1 VFEAHRLFEHNRRDC
16 HGFASRE
23 SNISYLLVGVLMRYR
38 PSVGNSSSQVPSKAM
53 DGVLKELEKIC
64 AWNLC
69 MRTLPG
75 LANSMFTEGRDNKC
89 KELVVSE

>member
-1 VFEAHRLFEHNRRDC
+1 
-16 HGFASRE
+16 
-23 SNISYLLVGVLMRYR
+23 
-38 PSVGNSSSQVPSKAM
+38 M